1 MSFENAFKIYLYN
14 KDGELTGIYIA
25 PSKDE
30 FEANKLRYCSE
41 YVEGENYISYE
52 EIKNPIVENGNI
64 REMKTSELISAGKIT
79 LSDGQYLDGEEI
91 KTIPKPNEYSKWDK
105 DSHTW
110 IEDKV
115 EKLQYFKDLRYTKQ
129 QEYIKY
135 KKELEEKEDEKSE
148 FESLG
153 FDTTETEERITEIKS
168 EMDLLKT
175 EISKLSKEITLL
187 SKK

>member
-1 MSFENAFKIYLYN
+1 MSFENAFKIYLYD
-14 KDGELTGIYIA
+14 KDGTLIGIYIA
-25 PSKDE
+25 PSQED
-30 FEANKLRYCSE
+30 FEANKQRHCSE
-41 YVEGENYISYE
+41 YIEGENYISYE
-52 EIKNPIVENGNI
+52 EIKNPIIENGNI
-64 REMKTSELISAGKIT
+64 REMKTSELVETGKIT
-79 LSDGQYLDGEEI
+79 LTDGQYLENEEI
-91 KTIPKPNEYSKWDK
+91 KTVEKPNSYSKWDK

-135 KKELEEKEDEKSE
+135 KKELEEKEDEKAE

-153 FDTTETEERITEIKS
+153 FDTKETEERIIEIKA

-175 EISKLSKEITLL
+175 EISKLSKEITSLT
-187 SKK
+187 KK

>member
-1 MSFENAFKIYLYN
+1 MPFKIYLYN
-14 KDGELTGIYIA
+14 KDGTLIGIYIA
-25 PSKDE
+25 PSQEE
-30 FEANKLRYCSE
+30 FEADKSRYCSE
-41 YVEGENYISYE
+41 YIKGENYISYE

-91 KTIPKPNEYSKWDK
+91 KTVEKPNSYSKWDK
-105 DSHTW
+105 NTHTW
-110 IEDKV
+110 VEDKA

-129 QEYIKY
+129 QDFIKF

-153 FDTTETEERITEIKS
+153 FDITETEERITEIKS
-168 EMDLLKT
+168 KMDLLKT
-175 EISKLSKEITLL
+175 EISKLTKEIAQLN
-187 SKK
+187 KK